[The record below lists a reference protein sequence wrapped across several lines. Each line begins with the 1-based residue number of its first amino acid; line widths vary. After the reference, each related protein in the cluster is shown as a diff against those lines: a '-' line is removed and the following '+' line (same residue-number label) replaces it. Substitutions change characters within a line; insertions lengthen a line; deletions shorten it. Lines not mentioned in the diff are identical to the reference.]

1 MKAQL
6 VPVFFKSAED
16 EDFRKQLGVLRDLLA
31 DEAEFLEPTALG
43 GTVPKAADAAVF
55 PQLLGDAYRR
65 VEDFRRIDIP
75 LLVITSEFGT
85 MAMWDW
91 EIVSYM
97 KTEGVEMIAP
107 YNVEQTKMLCRSL
120 AVKRDM
126 RSTKF
131 LVIQD
136 DPGEGFQADIFKR
149 FYWWEDQ
156 CTQRIKD
163 KFGVT
168 IVKKSFKEF
177 GARAKAIPDEQA
189 KAAGKDWELKTEG
202 ITENALY
209 SALKVYLAAK
219 KEIESDPAIKG
230 IGINCLNESHFS
242 DTTPCLAWDM
252 LFREKGIVWGC
263 EADTMS
269 LLTKYLAHHC
279 LGAPIMMTNIYPS
292 LMGKAPL
299 QHEHIDAF
307 PEVDEPENCVL
318 LAHCGYLGIVPS
330 TQATEWT
337 LRSKVLAIVDDNA
350 TAIDARMPLGPTT
363 MAKLD
368 PTMHKM
374 QVVDCKLEQYVQY
387 PGSHCL
393 NGAVIRVPDGHRL
406 MAKACSHH
414 QCLLSGQWIIEME
427 FMGKVFDLQI
437 ERI

>member
-6 VPVFFKSAED
+6 IPVYFNSSKD
-16 EDFRKQLGVLRDLLA
+16 EDFQKQWVVLKQLLA
-31 DEAEFLEPTALG
+31 DEAEFLEPVALG
-43 GTVPKAADAAVF
+43 ATLPDADAVVF

-65 VEDFRRIDIP
+65 VKDFQKIDIP
-75 LLVITSEFGT
+75 ILVITSEFGT

-91 EIVSYM
+91 EIVAYM

-107 YNVEQTKMLCRSL
+107 YNPAHTKMLCRSL

-126 RSTKF
+126 RQTKF

-149 FYWWEDQ
+149 FYWWEDE

-163 KFGVT
+163 KFGITV
-168 IVKKSFKEF
+168 VKQSFKAF
-177 GARAKAIPDEQA
+177 GARAKTIPDDRAQA
-189 KAAGKDWELKTEG
+189 VAKEWDLNTEG
-202 ITENALY
+202 VSEKALL
-209 SALKVYLAAK
+209 SALKLYLAAK
-219 KEIESDPAIKG
+219 DEIEKDPATKG

-242 DTTPCLAWDM
+242 DSTPCLAWDM

-292 LMGKAPL
+292 LMGMAPL
-299 QHEHIDAF
+299 KHEHINAF
-307 PEVDEPENCVL
+307 PDVDDPDNCLL
-318 LAHCGYLGIVPS
+318 LAHCGYLGIVAS

-337 LRSKVLAIVDDNA
+337 LRPKVLAIVDDNA
-350 TAIDARMPLGPTT
+350 TAIDARMPLGATT

-368 PTMHKM
+368 PTLNKM
-374 QVVDCKLEQYVQY
+374 MVVDAIFEQYVQY

-393 NGAVIRVPDGHRL
+393 NGGVLRVPDGHRV
-406 MAKACSHH
+406 MAQACSHH
-414 QCLLSGQWIIEME
+414 QCLLSGKWTTEMAL
-427 FMGKVFDLQI
+427 MGKVFDIQI
-437 ERI
+437 ETL